1 MGLAERRSAE
11 RFKNEDY
18 PGWKARIDEAAGFDV
33 PIDVAWEELAVAD
46 YADSYAEYFPQ
57 VYFQPLADA
66 FGAIAGDDMGRDAL
80 REALS
85 KVVVKN
91 SGEFFSPRGITFAD
105 GVLVFDHMSDSNT
118 HHVEERTK
126 ALQSLLEAAL

>member
-18 PGWKARIDEAAGFDV
+18 PGWKSRIDEAAGFEV
-33 PIDVAWEELAVAD
+33 SIDIAWDELAVPD
-46 YADSYAEYFPQ
+46 YADRYAEYFPA
-57 VYFQPLADA
+57 VFFQPLLDA
-66 FGAIAGDDMGRDAL
+66 FGAIGVDDMGKDAL
-80 REALS
+80 REGVS

-91 SGEFFSPRGITFAD
+91 SGQYFSPTGFTFAD
-105 GVLVFDHMSDSNT
+105 GVLTLDHMSDSNT

-126 ALQSLLEAAL
+126 AIQALLEAGL